1 MASGDVP
8 MPVRIISAA
17 LGSLLTAV
25 VLTPLDVAKT
35 RQQLA
40 SITLETSLERA
51 RSSVRRSAPSTLSV
65 ILSIARTEGV
75 IALWSGFAPSMVLAL
90 PSAVLYYAAYD
101 EMVLRLRAEVPR
113 GSAAHALAPALAGM
127 GGRAITAAVV
137 SPLELLRTRTM
148 MGRPGGGE
156 GTALAAIRREVA
168 IGGPAAL
175 WRGLM
180 PTLWRDVPFSGI
192 YWLTYERSKAA
203 LTQRAL
209 SQNVAASRRR
219 GGAPPAAGVAAELPF
234 WEAYAV
240 AFASGTGAGALAA
253 TITTPFDVVKTL
265 AQTPAAV
272 AAGGGVGA
280 GTTSTFAALSES
292 SVSAACG
299 CAGGIHLGL
308 SGAAGS
314 LYACGGRSPGGVL
327 LMPQPLPQL
336 PRAPGTAALIAG
348 ILRSQG
354 PRGLFVGL
362 PARVA
367 KVAPACAIMI
377 SSYEAGKRAFQ
388 VAAQA
393 DPGP

>member
-1 MASGDVP
+1 MASPDVP

-40 SITLETSLERA
+40 STSLAAGSELSRKVTLGPA
-51 RSSVRRSAPSTLSV
+51 RPSAPSTLSIIV
-65 ILSIARTEGV
+65 SVAQKEGA

-101 EMVLRLRAEVPR
+101 EMRDRLRAGAPH
-113 GSAAHALAPALAGM
+113 GSAAHSLAPVLAGM

-148 MGRPGGGE
+148 MGRAASSSGGVE
-156 GTALAAIRREVA
+156 ESALAAIRREVA

-175 WRGLM
+175 WRGLL

-192 YWLTYERSKAA
+192 YWLSYERSKAA

-209 SQNVAASRRR
+209 AQNRSATHRR
-219 GGAPPAAGVAAELPF
+219 GTTSDFASASPAVAELPF

-265 AQTPAAV
+265 AQTPAPAAATGGASTAAV
-272 AAGGGVGA
+272 SSAAA
-280 GTTSTFAALSES
+280 IAALSES

-299 CAGGIHLGL
+299 CAGGIH
-308 SGAAGS
+308 GS
-314 LYACGGRSPGGVL
+314 LSVCGGRGPGAPA
-327 LMPQPLPQL
+327 MQL
-336 PRAPGTAALIAG
+336 QRTPGTGALIAG

-377 SSYEAGKRAFQ
+377 SSYEAGKRVF
-388 VAAQA
+388 AAQSER
-393 DPGP
+393 